1 MQAEHKIEYY
11 DQALEYEKRAIKEWV
26 ADEGPGEDLQL
37 AVSEYGRNREGF
49 DYIDQLQSSMEAGL
63 GGAQMNFPS
72 WHCENDDPEDNT
84 THQDMGVLYDA
95 LVDTYNIDVPETE
108 SDSE

>member
-1 MQAEHKIEYY
+1 MQAEHRIEYY
-11 DQALEYEKRAIKEWV
+11 DEALKYEERAIKEWV
-26 ADEGPGEDLQL
+26 EGHGPGDELQR
-37 AVSEYGRNREGF
+37 AVSEYGRDRGGF
-49 DYIDQLQSSMEAGL
+49 DYIHQLQLSMEGGL

-108 SDSE
+108 SE